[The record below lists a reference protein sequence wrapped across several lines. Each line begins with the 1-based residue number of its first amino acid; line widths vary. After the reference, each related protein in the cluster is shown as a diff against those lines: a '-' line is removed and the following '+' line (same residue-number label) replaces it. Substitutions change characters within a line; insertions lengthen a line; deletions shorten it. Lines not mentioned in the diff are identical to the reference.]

1 MPREGGP
8 LDHAAGVRISSG
20 SYVVHIH
27 PGHFSSYAR
36 LASTAKLIDEIDLRK
51 AEGRPCSFTVSER
64 GKTLIVGTFCY
75 QLRGGVG
82 PAIALVSEAHR
93 LFIGAGEEI
102 FCYDLSAPCR
112 LWHDTA
118 DFGLWGWEVVRDT
131 VLMSAELEFA
141 AWDQTGEKLW
151 STFVEP
157 DWSYQVDGEHVT
169 LDVMG
174 KISRFELR
182 VGPQKAPRS

>member
-1 MPREGGP
+1 
-8 LDHAAGVRISSG
+8 
-20 SYVVHIH
+20 
-27 PGHFSSYAR
+27 
-36 LASTAKLIDEIDLRK
+36 
-51 AEGRPCSFTVSER
+51 
-64 GKTLIVGTFCY
+64 
-75 QLRGGVG
+75 
-82 PAIALVSEAHR
+82 LVSEAHR

-118 DFGLWGWEVVRDT
+118 DFGLWGWEVVRNT

-141 AWDQTGEKLW
+141 AWDQAGEKLW

-157 DWSYQVDGEHVT
+157 DWSYQVDGDHVT

-174 KISRFELR
+174 EISRFELR
-182 VGPQKAPRS
+182 VGPQKAPGS